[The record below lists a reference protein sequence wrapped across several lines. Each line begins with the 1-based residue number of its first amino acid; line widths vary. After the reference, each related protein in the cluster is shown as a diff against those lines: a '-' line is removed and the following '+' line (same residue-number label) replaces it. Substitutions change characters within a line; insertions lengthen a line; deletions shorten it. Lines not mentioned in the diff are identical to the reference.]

1 MHDEV
6 IHYPSLSSPSINRF
20 SIFKDVGGGGLL
32 KGGVG

>member
-1 MHDEV
+1 MHDDV

-20 SIFKDVGGGGLL
+20 SIFKDVGGAVL